1 MTYRKILIRGGRIW
15 DGTRFISGDV
25 AIGDGKIL
33 AIGQAPDDFRVY
45 LKYDAEGAIVSP
57 GLVELHAHLR
67 YLSDPVYEANGE
79 EACFPCGVTTAAD
92 AGTLFCCEMP
102 AFSRLKIR
110 MFPPVAVSDEAPDFS
125 GVHAVRAYYGADRV
139 PGIKV
144 YYDRTVCG
152 DRGLAPYRAI
162 CDEAHRLG
170 LIVMTHCSDCPVP
183 MRDMFSCMEA
193 GDISTHTYHN
203 RGHSADE
210 DDLACLQEAREKG
223 IILDLG
229 FAHGYHA
236 DFALLRRALDRG
248 LAPDTISCDLVS
260 GHTQIKGALFG
271 LSLAMSAMRMLGMG
285 EEEILRAVTS
295 APANAL
301 KITSGA
307 GRLTVGAPADLCVL
321 RSVPAD
327 YSVKDRAGNIL
338 HITQAYQCALT
349 VADGCVV
356 HRLD

>member
-1 MTYRKILIRGGRIW
+1 
-15 DGTRFISGDV
+15 
-25 AIGDGKIL
+25 
-33 AIGQAPDDFRVY
+33 
-45 LKYDAEGAIVSP
+45 
-57 GLVELHAHLR
+57 
-67 YLSDPVYEANGE
+67 
-79 EACFPCGVTTAAD
+79 
-92 AGTLFCCEMP
+92 
-102 AFSRLKIR
+102 
-110 MFPPVAVSDEAPDFS
+110 
-125 GVHAVRAYYGADRV
+125 
-139 PGIKV
+139 
-144 YYDRTVCG
+144 
-152 DRGLAPYRAI
+152 
-162 CDEAHRLG
+162 
-170 LIVMTHCSDCPVP
+170 

-285 EEEILRAVTS
+285 EEEILRTVTS